1 VLDAGGGRMI
11 TDTVTIRKAKA
22 TLRDVERAAPLF
34 DAYRQF
40 YGQAPNLELARDFLQ
55 ERLERNESTVFLADQ
70 GNATVGFAQ
79 LYQSFSSGA
88 AARILILN
96 DLYVVPESRRSGI
109 GRWLVTAALKHAEDV
124 KAARVTLSTGIDN
137 FAAKALYD
145 AVGFQ
150 PDTSFH
156 VFHYVLGR

>member
-1 VLDAGGGRMI
+1 VLDAGGGSMI

-40 YGQAPNLELARDFLQ
+40 YGQASNLELARDFLQ
-55 ERLERNESTVFLADQ
+55 DRLERNESTVFLADQ

-88 AARILILN
+88 AAPILILN

-156 VFHYVLGR
+156 VYHYVLGR

>member
-1 VLDAGGGRMI
+1 MI

-22 TLRDVERAAPLF
+22 TLRDVERVAPLF

-40 YGQAPNLELARDFLQ
+40 YGQAANLELARSFLQ

-70 GNATVGFAQ
+70 GNQTVGFAQ
-79 LYQSFSSGA
+79 LYPSFSSGA

-96 DLYVVPESRRSGI
+96 DLYVVPGSRRTGI
-109 GRWLVTAALKHAEDV
+109 GRWLVTAALKHAEGV
-124 KAARVTLSTGIDN
+124 GAARVTLATAIDN
-137 FAAKALYD
+137 FAGKALYD

-150 PDTSFH
+150 PDTTFH
-156 VFHYVLGR
+156 VYHYVLGR

>member
-1 VLDAGGGRMI
+1 MI

-22 TLRDVERAAPLF
+22 TLRDVERVAPLF

-40 YGQAPNLELARDFLQ
+40 YGQPANPELARSFLQ
-55 ERLERNESTVFLADQ
+55 DRLERNESTVFLADQ
-70 GNATVGFAQ
+70 GNQTVGFAQ
-79 LYQSFSSGA
+79 VYPSFSSGA

-96 DLYVVPESRRSGI
+96 DLYVVPGSRRTGI
-109 GRWLVTAALKHAEDV
+109 GRWLVTATLKHAEEV
-124 KAARVTLSTGIDN
+124 GAVRVTLSTAIDN

-156 VFHYVLGR
+156 VYHYALGR

>member
-1 VLDAGGGRMI
+1 MI

-40 YGQAPNLELARDFLQ
+40 YGQAPNLELARNFLQ

-137 FAAKALYD
+137 FAAMALYD

-156 VFHYVLGR
+156 VYHYVLGR

>member
-1 VLDAGGGRMI
+1 MI

-22 TLRDVERAAPLF
+22 TLRDVERVAPLF

-40 YGQAPNLELARDFLQ
+40 YGQPPNLELARSFLQ
-55 ERLERNESTVFLADQ
+55 ERLERQESTVLLADQ

-79 LYQSFSSGA
+79 VYPSFSSAA

-96 DLYVVPESRRSGI
+96 DLYVVPDSRRTGI
-109 GRWLVTAALKHAEDV
+109 GRWLVTATLKHAADV
-124 KAARVTLSTGIDN
+124 GAARVTLATGIDN
-137 FAAKALYD
+137 SAAKALYD
-145 AVGFQ
+145 ALGFQ

-156 VFHYVLGR
+156 VYHYVFGR

>member
-1 VLDAGGGRMI
+1 MI

-22 TLRDVERAAPLF
+22 TLRDVERVAPLF

-40 YGQAPNLELARDFLQ
+40 YGQAPDLELARSFLQ
-55 ERLERNESTVFLADQ
+55 ERLERHESTVFLADQ

-79 LYQSFSSGA
+79 VYPSFSSGA

-96 DLYVVPESRRSGI
+96 DLYVVPGSRRTGI
-109 GRWLVTAALKHAEDV
+109 GRWLVTATLKHAADV
-124 KAARVTLSTGIDN
+124 GAVRVTLSTGIDN
-137 FAAKALYD
+137 VAAKALYD
-145 AVGFQ
+145 ALGFQ

-156 VFHYVLGR
+156 VYHYVFGR

>member
-1 VLDAGGGRMI
+1 MI

-22 TLRDVERAAPLF
+22 TLRDVERVAPLF

-40 YGQAPNLELARDFLQ
+40 YGQPPDLELARSFLQ

-79 LYQSFSSGA
+79 VYPTFSSGA
-88 AARILILN
+88 AARVLILN
-96 DLYVVPESRRSGI
+96 DLYVVPGSRRTGI
-109 GRWLVTAALKHAEDV
+109 GRWLVTAALKHADDV
-124 KAARVTLSTGIDN
+124 GAVRVTLATGIDN
-137 FAAKALYD
+137 VAAKSLYD
-145 AVGFQ
+145 ALGFQ

-156 VFHYVLGR
+156 VYHYVFRR